1 MTPDQLADAI
11 TTGLVNGG
19 QAWVI
24 QTAAAMLPAFWI
36 LTLALHL
43 SRPYMIR
50 MLHKFTLRFGAD
62 IWWLGYVLARDAVM
76 LATFALGIM
85 LFYPNL
91 VASSALPL
99 TGSLATA
106 LLLVALAV
114 KLTRDADDN
123 ATDFRITTILVLI
136 ASVLYL
142 VPQVLG
148 VESADQ
154 SYMGDVSTFL
164 TTNGNLSWAM
174 PLLYASYLMLVA
186 TAGYLFVFVT
196 FHKVRIPTS
205 RRREVRREEERAAQ
219 EKERSATAA

>member
-1 MTPDQLADAI
+1 MTPDQLSDAI
-11 TTGLVNGG
+11 TTGVVNGG

-62 IWWLGYVLARDAVM
+62 IWWLSYVLIRDAVM
-76 LATFALGIM
+76 LTTFALGIM

-99 TGSLATA
+99 TGALGTA
-106 LLLVALAV
+106 ILMLALAV

-123 ATDFRITTILVLI
+123 ATDFRITTILVLLG
-136 ASVLYL
+136 AVLYL

-148 VESADQ
+148 VEAADQ
-154 SYMGDVSTFL
+154 DYMSAISSFL
-164 TTNGNLSWAM
+164 TTSSNLAWAM
-174 PLLYASYLMLVA
+174 PLLYASYLVLVA

-196 FHKVRIPTS
+196 FHKVRMPAS
-205 RRREVRREEERAAQ
+205 RRREAPREE
-219 EKERSATAA
+219 ERSATAA